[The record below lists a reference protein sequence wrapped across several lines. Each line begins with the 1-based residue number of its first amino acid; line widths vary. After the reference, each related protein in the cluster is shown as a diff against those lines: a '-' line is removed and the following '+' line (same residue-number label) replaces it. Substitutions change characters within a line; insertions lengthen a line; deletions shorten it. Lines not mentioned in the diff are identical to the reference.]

1 MKGLLTVVTPSLSP
15 LKRLTGWLHPAPLLA
30 VLLWGG
36 IYPGAKLALREI
48 SALDFTG
55 LRIVLATAVLFAA
68 SSRARPLRLPSPLW
82 RPLLNAG
89 LAQTAFQ
96 GLLVAG
102 LNRTTAGNSAILLA
116 TAPLLV
122 AAWLALTVRDRLAH
136 RQWCG
141 LLAGLVGVAL
151 VVRGGGV
158 GFGAAHLHGDLLA
171 LVAAAAWVW
180 YGLAVGPLVGA
191 VGTLRATAWTMA
203 VAACVFVPT
212 VLVAERAHLSVDM
225 SWQAWAGL
233 VYGAT
238 AGMVVAMALWG
249 RSIHRLGPKQ
259 TMVYAY
265 VEPLSAV
272 VVAAVVLGETVSA
285 VQLVGALVTFA
296 GVWLAS

>member
-1 MKGLLTVVTPSLSP
+1 MTTL
-15 LKRLTGWLHPAPLLA
+15 RRITGWVHPAPLLA

-48 SALDFTG
+48 SALNFTG
-55 LRIVLATAVLFAA
+55 LRIMLATAVLFAA
-68 SSRARPLRLPSPLW
+68 SGRARPLRLPSHLRW
-82 RPLLNAG
+82 PLLNAG
-89 LAQTAFQ
+89 LAQAAFQ

-122 AAWLALTVRDRLAH
+122 AAWLALTGRDRLVQ
-136 RQWCG
+136 RQWYG
-141 LLAGLVGVAL
+141 LLAGLIGVAL

-158 GFGAAHLHGDLLA
+158 GFGSSHLRGDLLA
-171 LVAAAAWVW
+171 LAAAAAWVW

-191 VGTLRATAWTMA
+191 LGTLRATAWTMI
-203 VAACVFVPT
+203 VAAGVFVPV
-212 VLVAERAHLSVDM
+212 VLGAGHGQLPLGM

-272 VVAAVVLGETVSA
+272 VVAAVVLGETASA
-285 VQLVGALVTFA
+285 VQLLGALVTFA